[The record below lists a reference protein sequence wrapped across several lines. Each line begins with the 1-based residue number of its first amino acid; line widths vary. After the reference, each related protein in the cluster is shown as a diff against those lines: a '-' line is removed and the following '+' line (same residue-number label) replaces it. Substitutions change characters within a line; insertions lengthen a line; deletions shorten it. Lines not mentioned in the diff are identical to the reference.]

1 MVVLFVN
8 FILFLSFV
16 LYITRYT
23 ITIHSHGSI
32 SAGFMKQICDLDH
45 CSESFL
51 GIISSSVQQQPISVD
66 CGVFAIAFV
75 FDILNRFA
83 ETGKR
88 FHVGKM
94 RSHPLKCL
102 EQEQLLFLR
111 SHKHTKLSKGYIIYV
126 DLYYICRSRFYEND
140 HEGDENLFKSECAKC
155 GEWYHKV

>member
-1 MVVLFVN
+1 
-8 FILFLSFV
+8 
-16 LYITRYT
+16 
-23 ITIHSHGSI
+23 
-32 SAGFMKQICDLDH
+32 MKQICDLDH

-94 RSHPLKCL
+94 RSH
-102 EQEQLLFLR
+102 LLNTWNR
-111 SHKHTKLSKGYIIYV
+111 NN
-126 DLYYICRSRFYEND
+126 YYF
-140 HEGDENLFKSECAKC
+140 
-155 GEWYHKV
+155 